1 MLQFTVNKK
10 LCTRCGLCAADCPAR
25 IILQEGQA
33 LPSIRPDQE
42 AQCLQCQHCLA
53 ICPTAAISILGRYPE
68 NSLPLSTD
76 SFPRLDQMT
85 RFVRGRRSI
94 RQYKD
99 ENVDP
104 ALIKTL
110 LTTLANV
117 PTGVNNRALTFAVID
132 DKAVMQRL
140 REKVLAALAEA
151 GKSGRIPE
159 RFKYLLDAPPAYY
172 EHKVDII
179 FRGAPHALVVS
190 APPDAPCPGEDV
202 ALTLAYFELLAQSA
216 RLGTVWWGMF
226 KMFLEILPDLKPL
239 FGLPPRHRYYYGML
253 FGIPAIR
260 YPRTVQ
266 RDDAAIVKRVLL

>member
-1 MLQFTVNKK
+1 MLQFTVNAKR
-10 LCTRCGLCAADCPAR
+10 CTHCGLCAADCPAR
-25 IILQEGQA
+25 IITQEGQV
-33 LPSIRPDQE
+33 PPFISPDKE
-42 AQCLQCQHCLA
+42 PLCLQCQHCLA
-53 ICPTAAISILGRYPE
+53 VCPTAAISILGRNPD
-68 NSLPLSTD
+68 NSLPLASD
-76 SFPRLDQMT
+76 SFPRFDQMA
-85 RFVRGRRSI
+85 RFIRGRRSV

-104 ALIKTL
+104 ALIDQL
-110 LTTLANV
+110 LATLANG
-117 PTGVNNRALTFAVID
+117 PTGVNNRKLTFTVID

-140 REKVLAALAEA
+140 REKVLAALAA
-151 GKSGRIPE
+151 ANKAGRIPE
-159 RFKYLLDAPPAYY
+159 RLKYLQEAPPAYY

-190 APPDAPCPGEDV
+190 ALSDAPCPGEDV

-216 RLGTVWWGMF
+216 RLGTVWWGML
-226 KMFLEILPDLKPL
+226 KMTLETLPDLKGL

>member
-1 MLQFTVNKK
+1 MLQFTVNEK
-10 LCTRCGLCAADCPAR
+10 LCTRCGLCAADCPTR
-25 IILQEGQA
+25 IIVQAGKA

-42 AQCLQCQHCLA
+42 ALCLQCQHCLA
-53 ICPTAAISILGRYPE
+53 ICTTAAISILGKNPA
-68 NSLPLSTD
+68 NSLPLAAD
-76 SFPRLDQMT
+76 SFPAFDQMA

-99 ENVDP
+99 ENADP
-104 ALIKTL
+104 ALINQL
-110 LTTLANV
+110 LAVLANV
-117 PTGVNNRALTFAVID
+117 PTGVNNRRLTFAVID
-132 DKAVMQRL
+132 DRTVMHRL
-140 REKVLAALAEA
+140 REKVLAALAA
-151 GKSGRIPE
+151 LGKAGRIPE
-159 RFKYLLDAPPAYY
+159 RFKYLLEAPPAYY

-190 APPDAPCPGEDV
+190 APADAPCPGEDV

-216 RLGTVWWGMF
+216 GLGTVWWGMF
-226 KMFLEILPDLKPL
+226 KMFLELLPDMKAL

-253 FGIPAIR
+253 FGIPAIH